1 MKRCKIEKKRKIASA
16 IGYDPIEGIPQIIAS
31 GQGREAE
38 RIITLAREAGV
49 TIVEDPALATMLTDG
64 LKPGDP
70 VPEWCWEA
78 TAKILAFVFAKEAQG

>member
-1 MKRCKIEKKRKIASA
+1 MKRCKIKQQWKIASA
-16 IGYDPIEGIPQIIAS
+16 IGYDPMEGAPRVIAS

-49 TIVEDPALATMLTDG
+49 TIVEDPALATVLTAG
-64 LKPGDP
+64 LKPGDY